1 MKLAVILVDLQGDF
15 TECKNGTLA
24 VPGTDWGYVKEVEEA
39 LRQLREK
46 GFLIFATQDWHP
58 PQHISFYTNHP
69 GKKPFEEVEL
79 PSGRKQ
85 RLWPPHCIQG
95 TEGARILV
103 DNNLFL
109 GVVQKGRHPHFDS
122 YSAFKDDG
130 GNETELE
137 SILRF
142 HEVTD
147 LLVFGLATDYCV
159 KATAIDALEKGYR
172 VTVVLGLSR
181 GVAIDTTDRAV
192 EEMKE
197 KGARIVSS
205 LSEAFG

>member
-1 MKLAVILVDLQGDF
+1 MKRAVILVDLQADF
-15 TECKNGTLA
+15 TECKGGTLA
-24 VPGTDWGYVKEVEEA
+24 VPGTDWSYIKKVEET
-39 LRQLREK
+39 LRWLKEQ
-46 GFLIFATQDWHP
+46 GWMIFATQDWHP

-109 GVVQKGRHPHFDS
+109 GVIQKGRHPHFDS

-130 GNETELE
+130 GNETELD
-137 SILRF
+137 SILKF
-142 HEVTD
+142 HKITD
-147 LLVFGLATDYCV
+147 LLIFGLATDYCV

-181 GVAIDTTDRAV
+181 GVAPDTTESAV
-192 EEMKE
+192 KEMKE
-197 KGARIVSS
+197 KGSLIV
-205 LSEAFG
+205 LNLPEALG